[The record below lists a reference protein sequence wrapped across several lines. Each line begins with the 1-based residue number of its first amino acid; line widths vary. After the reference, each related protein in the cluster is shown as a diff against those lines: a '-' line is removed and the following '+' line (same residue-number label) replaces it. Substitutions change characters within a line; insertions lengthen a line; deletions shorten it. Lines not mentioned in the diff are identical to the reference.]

1 MTDVEFAVLS
11 YYPSLVTD
19 ENINVGLLFF
29 SQELNHRSFY
39 IPKNIKRL
47 AAFDDELDIDFI
59 KDYLAGMKSEWEK
72 SVLDVTTFTHNYG
85 NELRFSSSR
94 HASVDNINKFM
105 DETIKMNFKFDFPIK
120 DRL

>member
-1 MTDVEFAVLS
+1 MTDVEFTVLS
-11 YYPSLVTD
+11 YYPSLVND

-29 SQELNHRSFY
+29 SKELNHRSFY
-39 IPKNIKRL
+39 TLRNIKRL

-72 SVLDVTTFTHNYG
+72 SDCDVATFTYNSG

-94 HASVDNINKFM
+94 HASVDNINEFM
-105 DETIKMNFKFDFPIK
+105 DETIKMNFRFDFPIK